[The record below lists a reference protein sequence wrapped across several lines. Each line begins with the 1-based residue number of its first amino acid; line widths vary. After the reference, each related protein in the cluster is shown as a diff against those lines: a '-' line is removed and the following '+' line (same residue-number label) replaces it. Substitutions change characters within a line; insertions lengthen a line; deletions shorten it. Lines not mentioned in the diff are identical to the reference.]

1 MEKMMSVVRGTEYGC
16 WSNLPVDLIK
26 EDSVVYCFGA
36 GEDLCYEFLLNGLTS
51 SEIHIF
57 DPTPRS
63 KPHFDFCC
71 DLVGK
76 EDDPP
81 YNPAFGG
88 GDVNYTKYIRESK
101 ADVERMF
108 FHDYG
113 IYDEDTEIEF
123 YHPQNED
130 HVSMSIDNLQ
140 GTDRFTVLKV
150 MKIDSIMKSLD
161 HDRVDA
167 LKLNIEGAEVASLM
181 YMMKETDVRPKL
193 ISVKFE
199 LVRDKYSEETVKL
212 QNELG
217 NLLLSEYTLLHRDG
231 DNCTF
236 ILGDINEDH
245 KL

>member
-1 MEKMMSVVRGTEYGC
+1 MKLNVVTGTEYGC
-16 WSNLPVDLIK
+16 WSNLPIDHLKK
-26 EDSVVYCFGA
+26 ESVVYSFGA
-36 GEDLCYEFLLNGLTS
+36 GEDLCYEFLLSGLTS

-76 EDDPP
+76 EIDPP
-81 YNPAFGG
+81 YDSSFGG
-88 GDVNYTKYIRESK
+88 GDVNYTRYIRESK
-101 ADVERMF
+101 ADINRMF

-113 IYDEDTEIEF
+113 IYNEDTDIKF
-123 YHPQNED
+123 FHPQNED

-140 GTDRFTVLKV
+140 GTDRFTTLKV
-150 MKIDSIMKSLD
+150 MKIDSIMKTLNHD
-161 HDRVDA
+161 HVDA
-167 LKLNIEGAEVASLM
+167 IKLNIEGAEVASLL
-181 YMMKETDVRPKL
+181 YMMKETKVRPTL

-199 LVRDKYSEETVKL
+199 LMRDKYSIENEKL

-217 NLLLSEYTLLHRDG
+217 NLLFSEYTLLHRDG
-231 DNCTF
+231 DNNTF
-236 ILGDINEDH
+236 LLGNHNENN